1 MERLNFAGERGNS
14 RQEVTSRARTVE
26 IFGGKVWRK
35 LEHGEYRC
43 TRVPSIG
50 DGGFDRF
57 SSRFT
62 IYTFSNKSR
71 NVGTDIFVDSN
82 WI

>member
-26 IFGGKVWRK
+26 

-57 SSRFT
+57 SARFT

-71 NVGTDIFVDSN
+71 NVGTGIFVDSN

>member
-1 MERLNFAGERGNS
+1 MANID
-14 RQEVTSRARTVE
+14 V
-26 IFGGKVWRK
+26 
-35 LEHGEYRC
+35 LEFR
-43 TRVPSIG
+43 

-71 NVGTDIFVDSN
+71 NVGTGIFVDSN